1 MNLHLP
7 KALLL
12 DLDDTILD
20 DSGGIERS
28 WKGAC
33 AGSARELGT
42 IDPETLYQAIERTR
56 VWFWS
61 DSERHRRGRLDL
73 SAAARE
79 VVALA
84 LGECGAADASLAAAI
99 AERYRTRRAAGFEPF
114 PGALDTVR
122 WLRQSGCRLALV
134 TNGSGEMQR
143 GKIVRFGLASL
154 FDAILIEGELGFGKP
169 DPRIYKQ
176 ALEELSVS
184 AADTWM
190 VGDNLDWDVAQPQRI
205 GMLGIWVDARGAG
218 VPDTSD
224 VRPDRVVRRLSDLR
238 LQG

>member
-1 MNLHLP
+1 MDVWTCQPPLEKWSHWRWANA
-7 KALLL
+7 ALRMRRL
-12 DLDDTILD
+12 
-20 DSGGIERS
+20 RS
-28 WKGAC
+28 Q
-33 AGSARELGT
+33 S
-42 IDPETLYQAIERTR
+42 
-56 VWFWS
+56 
-61 DSERHRRGRLDL
+61 RRGT
-73 SAAARE
+73 
-79 VVALA
+79 
-84 LGECGAADASLAAAI
+84 
-99 AERYRTRRAAGFEPF
+99 RTQRAAGFEPF

-176 ALEELSVS
+176 ALEELSVT

-190 VGDNLDWDVAQPQRI
+190 VGDNLDWDVAQPQRMGI
-205 GMLGIWVDARGAG
+205 LGIWVDARGTG

-224 VRPDRVVRRLSDLR
+224 VRPDRVVRGLSDLR
-238 LQG
+238 LQGQRL